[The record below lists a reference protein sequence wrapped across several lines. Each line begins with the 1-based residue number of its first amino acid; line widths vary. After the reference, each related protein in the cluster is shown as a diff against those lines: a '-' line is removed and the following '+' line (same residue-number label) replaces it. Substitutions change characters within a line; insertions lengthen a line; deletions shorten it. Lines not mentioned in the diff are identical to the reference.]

1 MYVNNSGVLE
11 KSVTYS
17 LNLDTGNKTDKI
29 ISVIESPFVVLIK
42 CYQY

>member
-17 LNLDTGNKTDKI
+17 LNLVTGNKTDKI
-29 ISVIESPFVVLIK
+29 ISVIEFPLLF
-42 CYQY
+42 